1 MNRKLFIILSLVLML
16 CLGLSNHVG
25 AQNQNPLEPIIAT
38 ADGGYCEGT
47 KAILD
52 RFCIE
57 ARNDGI
63 IILVARLGNGEVSRK
78 FNRERLQHINYYLNV
93 TRGIPKNRLVL
104 ADGERVRGLGRVEIY
119 AEGKLMLVL
128 TVKRNGDILG
138 LKSCGLE

>member
-1 MNRKLFIILSLVLML
+1 MNRKALLILSLILMFCSEIL
-16 CLGLSNHVG
+16 NPAD
-25 AQNQNPLEPIIAT
+25 AQNQNSLEPVIAT

-57 ARNDGI
+57 AGNDGV

-78 FNRERLQHINYYLNV
+78 SNRDRLQHINYYLNI
-93 TRGIPKNRLVL
+93 TRAIPKNRLVL
-104 ADGERVRGLGRVEIY
+104 AEGERVRGLGRVEIY
-119 AEGKLMLVL
+119 AQGKLMLVL

>member
-1 MNRKLFIILSLVLML
+1 MNRKLFTTLSLVLIFY
-16 CLGLSNHVG
+16 LGTLNHAD
-25 AQNQNPLEPIIAT
+25 AQNQNSVEPVIAT

-57 ARNDGI
+57 AGNDGV

-78 FNRERLQHINYYLNV
+78 INRERLQHINYYLNV
-93 TRGIPKNRLVL
+93 TRAIPKNRLVL

-119 AEGKLMLVL
+119 AQGKLMLAL